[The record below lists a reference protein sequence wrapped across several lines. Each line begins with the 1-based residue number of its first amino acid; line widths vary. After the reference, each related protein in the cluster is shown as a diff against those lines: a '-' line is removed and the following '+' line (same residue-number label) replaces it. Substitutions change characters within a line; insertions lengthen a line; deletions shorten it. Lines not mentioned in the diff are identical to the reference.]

1 MDRAF
6 PKRARW
12 LAGTTWDWTKA
23 KRGRRKTKSWRT
35 EKARTNKTRRDEP
48 RWTTRWKYFHH
59 ARFVEKIGLSFGFQM
74 LCQSYSDVDDYT
86 CHPHTPACHPRAFW
100 LTQFENHSKKI
111 LNQHQNRRRNRKKFH
126 QENRWKVRQRVH
138 AQVQRQNWKSQV
150 LEAVQD
156 QE

>member
-48 RWTTRWKYFHH
+48 RWTTWWKYFHH
-59 ARFVEKIGLSFGFQM
+59 ARFIEKIGLSFGFQM
-74 LCQSYSDVDDYT
+74 LCQSYSDVDDNT
-86 CHPHTPACHPRAFW
+86 CQQHPM
-100 LTQFENHSKKI
+100 LNQFFYWCNLKAILRKYKISIRVGDETEKSFIKKI
-111 LNQHQNRRRNRKKFH
+111 TQGVGKGFTLKFKDKI
-126 QENRWKVRQRVH
+126 EKV
-138 AQVQRQNWKSQV
+138 KF
-150 LEAVQD
+150 
-156 QE
+156 